1 MDQEGR
7 EMAIKVANAPISW
20 GIMEHVEHPADY
32 PYGRVLDE
40 IAAAGYTGTELGPY
54 GFLPA
59 EPAILRREL
68 DKRSLTLCSAFVDIE
83 LGNVAAHSEGLAYV
97 ARSARL
103 ISDAGARL
111 LILSD
116 RITPERN
123 ATAGRRED
131 ANQVSWSEAGWQ
143 AAAKAIGEVIVQC
156 KAVGLRVAFHHHAGS
171 HVETPEEVDRL
182 FSLFPADQLG
192 LCLDTGHYV
201 YCGGDTVAFLE
212 KQVSRV
218 WCVHLKDVYETKA
231 AEARRARMNFHEAV
245 RHGVFAPLGE
255 GSIDFSRVVS
265 LLQKGN
271 FDGWVV
277 VEADVLPGGV
287 GADAPLANARAG
299 REYLQK
305 LGI

>member
-1 MDQEGR
+1 
-7 EMAIKVANAPISW
+7 MAIRVANAPISW
-20 GIMEHVEHPADY
+20 GIMEHVDLPADY
-32 PYGRVLDE
+32 SYGRVLDE
-40 IAAAGYTGTELGPY
+40 IKTAGYSGTELGPY

-59 EPAILRREL
+59 HPAVLRDEL
-68 DKRSLTLCSAFVDIE
+68 EKRSLTLCSAFVDIE
-83 LGNVAAHSEGLAYV
+83 LGNAAAHSDGLAFV

-103 ISDAGARL
+103 ISAAGARL

-116 RITPERN
+116 KITPERN
-123 ATAGRRED
+123 ATAGRRND
-131 ANQVSWSEAGWQ
+131 ANQLSWSESEWQ
-143 AAAKAIGEVIVQC
+143 ATATAIGEVITQC

-182 FSLFPADQLG
+182 FSLFPPDQLG

-218 WCVHLKDVYETKA
+218 WCVHLKDVYQTKA
-231 AEARRARMNFHEAV
+231 VEARKGLMNFHAAV
-245 RHGVFAPLGE
+245 RHGIFAPLGK
-255 GSIDFSRVVS
+255 GSIDFPKVVS
-265 LLQKGN
+265 VLQRGG

-287 GADAPLANARAG
+287 GADAPLSNAIAG
-299 REYLQK
+299 REYLRL